1 MEEKSLKV
9 LGDNIVYSIDY
20 ITGIKICCQIL
31 IRIFFCLISLSG
43 YFVFIRELIFCQSKL
58 FSRIFRIFD
67 KEIKFDV
74 EKIKIRSLFW
84 W

>member
-43 YFVFIRELIFCQSKL
+43 YFVFIREKS
-58 FSRIFRIFD
+58 
-67 KEIKFDV
+67 
-74 EKIKIRSLFW
+74 
-84 W
+84 

>member
-58 FSRIFRIFD
+58 FLLMKSH
-67 KEIKFDV
+67 
-74 EKIKIRSLFW
+74 KIQENY
-84 W
+84 